1 MATPSN
7 FINTL
12 KKQARRANAGGA
24 LSHGQYLEL
33 LARHN
38 GFSSWERMAT
48 SLAEGNAKFAAV
60 ESVKFPLADVPTA
73 PVQTG
78 LHALLVDLTPI
89 GTGVGVMRV
98 INALARARPALVAVI
113 DPCQWLPTSASKP
126 AQCLQATGIAYQVFR
141 SHHARHTKVAAFSWS
156 EQSLEQITAF
166 TRFQWDDFL
175 IDDDIDEPGLRL
187 DFARPALFSEQYDA
201 TPRYRRRIAVVDMR
215 EIDSAAKL
223 HGLLH
228 RIAIS
233 QYPEVHF
240 IDPEHKVGG
249 DVMINFTAAAVLTGA
264 ELFAYNSEEDRL
276 QQRAYSEH
284 RQFPADYALRERA
297 RIKPL
302 MIAPMPGSRFRTEI
316 IGLD

>member
-1 MATPSN
+1 MATPNS
-7 FINTL
+7 FILTL
-12 KKQARRANAGGA
+12 KKHAKRANAGGT

-33 LARHN
+33 LSRHN

-48 SLAEGNAKFAAV
+48 SLAEGNAKFATV
-60 ESVKFPLADVPTA
+60 ESVKFPLADATAA

-78 LHALLVDLTPI
+78 LQALLVDLTPI
-89 GTGVGVMRV
+89 GTGMGVMRV
-98 INALARARPALVAVI
+98 INALARQRPALVALI
-113 DPCQWLPTSASKP
+113 DPCHWLPTPVSKP
-126 AQCLQATGIAYQVFR
+126 AQCLQTTGIAYQVFR
-141 SHHARHTKVAAFSWS
+141 SHQARHTNVVAFSWS
-156 EQSLEQITAF
+156 KQNPEQTQAS
-166 TRFQWDDFL
+166 TRFQWDDFR
-175 IDDDIDEPGLRL
+175 IDEDIDEPGLRL

-201 TPRYRRRIAVVDMR
+201 TPCYRRRIAVVDMR
-215 EIDSAAKL
+215 EIDSAAQL

-240 IDPEHKVGG
+240 IDPEQKVGG
-249 DVMINFTAAAVLTGA
+249 DGMINFTAAAVLTGA
-264 ELFAYNSEEDRL
+264 ELFAYRSEEDRL

-284 RQFPADYALRERA
+284 RRFPADYVLRERA

-302 MIAPMPGSRFRTEI
+302 MIAPMPGSRFRAEI